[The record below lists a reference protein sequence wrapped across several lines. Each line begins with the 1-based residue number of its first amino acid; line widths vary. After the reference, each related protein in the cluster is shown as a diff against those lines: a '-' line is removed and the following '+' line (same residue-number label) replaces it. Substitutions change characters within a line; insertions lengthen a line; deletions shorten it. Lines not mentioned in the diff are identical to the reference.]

1 MHFEFLSE
9 DKSGAIMLEK
19 ILPRIFSSIQDVTFR
34 IHPFKGIGRIPK
46 DLKATGNPSHRVLLS
61 QLPRH
66 LEGYLRVPGIDAV
79 VVVLD
84 ADDRPIR
91 SFESELNQL
100 AIEKGADGM
109 AIFCLAVEDMEAWL
123 LGDIK
128 AVLKAYPKARRKILD
143 QYRQDS
149 ICGTWEV
156 LADAIHPG
164 GSISLAKQPYPIVGR
179 AKCEWA
185 ENIAVHFTFDNN
197 QSMSFRK
204 FRRDILKRQ
213 LSQ

>member
-9 DKSGAIMLEK
+9 DKSGAILLEK
-19 ILPRIFSSIQDVTFR
+19 ILPRFFAGMSDITFR
-34 IHPFKGIGRIPK
+34 IHPFRGIGRIPK
-46 DLKATGNPSHRVLLS
+46 DLKATGNPAHRILLA

-66 LEGYLRVPGIDAV
+66 LKGYLNVPGIDAV
-79 VVVLD
+79 VVLLD
-84 ADDRPIR
+84 ADDRPIQA
-91 SFESELNQL
+91 FERELKQF
-100 AIEKGADGM
+100 AIEKGADAM
-109 AIFCLAVEDMEAWL
+109 AIFCLAVEEMEAWL

-164 GSISLAKQPYPIVGR
+164 GSRSLSKQPYPIVGR

-185 ENIAVHFTFDNN
+185 ENIAVHLDFENN
-197 QSMSFRK
+197 ESMSFRK
-204 FRRDILKRQ
+204 FTRNILEKAA
-213 LSQ
+213 